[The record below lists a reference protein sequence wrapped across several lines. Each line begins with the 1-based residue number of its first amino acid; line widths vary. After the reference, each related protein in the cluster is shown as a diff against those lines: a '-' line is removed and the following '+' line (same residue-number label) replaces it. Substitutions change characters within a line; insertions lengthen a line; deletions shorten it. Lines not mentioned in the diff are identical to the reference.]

1 MTLIIFS
8 FKNGEQNMSYTI
20 LCKNHFY
27 FLIKKKACKI
37 QDFSQG
43 SSFIYLG
50 YSRGQTASLH
60 LTGGQRTMHMA
71 G

>member
-27 FLIKKKACKI
+27 FLIKKKHVKFKTFHKAAVL
-37 QDFSQG
+37 
-43 SSFIYLG
+43 YTWA
-50 YSRGQTASLH
+50 TA
-60 LTGGQRTMHMA
+60 GGRQLRSI
-71 G
+71 